1 MNFLSLGTEEK
12 VNSILAIPKDI
23 DKSPASLILVTKG
36 GTAKKMYSE
45 SFKDVRRS
53 GIIAIRLDKDDQLIS
68 ALVTAK
74 NDEVMIA
81 TAEGQSIRFKESD
94 IREMGRTA
102 GGVRGI
108 KLGKNDTVI
117 GVDVVRGGKSEGA
130 FLTMSANGF
139 GKKTSL
145 KEYKVQHRGGSGI
158 KTAKVTT
165 KTGKLIVAKVLSGS
179 EQELIAMYKKGQVIR
194 TALKAISSLGRQTQG
209 VTIMRLRA
217 GDN

>member
-108 KLGKNDTVI
+108 KLGKADEVI
-117 GVDVVRGGKSEGA
+117 GVDVIKKPARPDSRSGGDNKDVGM

-145 KEYKVQHRGGSGI
+145 KEYKVQKRGGSVV
-158 KTAKVTT
+158 KTAKV
-165 KTGKLIVAKVLSGS
+165 
-179 EQELIAMYKKGQVIR
+179 
-194 TALKAISSLGRQTQG
+194 
-209 VTIMRLRA
+209 
-217 GDN
+217 